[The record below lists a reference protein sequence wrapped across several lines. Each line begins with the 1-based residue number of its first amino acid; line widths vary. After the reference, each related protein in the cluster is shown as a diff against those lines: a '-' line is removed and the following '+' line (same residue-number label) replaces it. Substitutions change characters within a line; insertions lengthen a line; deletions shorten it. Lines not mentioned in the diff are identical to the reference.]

1 MNEAMKKIEELKK
14 LVRLTDEES
23 KKKVDEIAI
32 WFKDHKDPES
42 QELFDRFMT
51 DGLEE
56 IEVEIADIRHQIE
69 DEDYRLLPI
78 SYIAKK
84 YFGKSQSW
92 LSQRINGTKVRGH
105 VYTLN
110 DEQKK
115 IFNTAMED
123 LSKFYG
129 SFRLA

>member
-1 MNEAMKKIEELKK
+1 MKEKKEKIKELKR

-23 KKKVDEIAI
+23 KRKVDEIAL
-32 WFKDHKDPES
+32 WFKDHKDPEC
-42 QELFDRFMT
+42 QELLDKFMT
-51 DGLEE
+51 EGLEE
-56 IEVEIADIRHQIE
+56 IVVEAEDIRRQIE
-69 DEDYRLLPI
+69 DEAYRLLPI

-92 LSQRINGTKVRGH
+92 LSQRINGTKVRGRS
-105 VYTLN
+105 YTLN
-110 DEQKK
+110 EEQKR
-115 IFNTAMED
+115 IFNSAMED

>member
-14 LVRLTDEES
+14 LMRLTDEES
-23 KKKVDEIAI
+23 KRKVDEIAI

-42 QELFDRFMT
+42 QELFDKFMT

-56 IEVEIADIRHQIE
+56 IEVEIADIRRQIE

>member
-14 LVRLTDEES
+14 LVRLMDEES
-23 KKKVDEIAI
+23 KRKVDEIAI

-56 IEVEIADIRHQIE
+56 IEVEIADIRRQIE

>member
-14 LVRLTDEES
+14 IVRLTDEES

-56 IEVEIADIRHQIE
+56 IEVEIADIRRQIE

>member
-14 LVRLTDEES
+14 LMRLTDEES
-23 KKKVDEIAI
+23 KRKVDEIAI

-56 IEVEIADIRHQIE
+56 IEVEIADIRRQIE

>member
-1 MNEAMKKIEELKK
+1 MKEAMRKIEELKK

-23 KKKVDEIAI
+23 KRKVDEIAL
-32 WFKDHKDPES
+32 WFKDHKDPEC
-42 QELFDRFMT
+42 QELFEKFMT
-51 DGLEE
+51 EGLEE
-56 IEVEIADIRHQIE
+56 IEIEIADIRRQID

-78 SYIAKK
+78 SYIARK

-92 LSQRINGTKVRGH
+92 LSQRINGTKVRGRS
-105 VYTLN
+105 YTLSE
-110 DEQKK
+110 EQKK
-115 IFNTAMED
+115 IFNSAMED

>member
-23 KKKVDEIAI
+23 KRKVDEIAI

>member
-56 IEVEIADIRHQIE
+56 IEVEIADIRRQIE

>member
-14 LVRLTDEES
+14 IVRLTDEES
-23 KKKVDEIAI
+23 KRKVDEIAI

-42 QELFDRFMT
+42 QELFDKFMT

-56 IEVEIADIRHQIE
+56 IEVEIADIRRQIE

>member
-1 MNEAMKKIEELKK
+1 MKKIEELKK

-23 KKKVDEIAI
+23 KRKVDEIAI

-56 IEVEIADIRHQIE
+56 IEVEIADIRRQIE

>member
-1 MNEAMKKIEELKK
+1 MKKIEELKK

-23 KKKVDEIAI
+23 KRKVDEIAI

-56 IEVEIADIRHQIE
+56 IEVEIADIRRQIE

-115 IFNTAMED
+115 TFNTAMED

>member
-1 MNEAMKKIEELKK
+1 MKKIEELKK

-56 IEVEIADIRHQIE
+56 IEVEIADIRRQIE

>member
-1 MNEAMKKIEELKK
+1 MDKAKALIKELKGLMGK
-14 LVRLTDEES
+14 TTPES
-23 KKKVDEIAI
+23 EARRNEIFA
-32 WFKDHKDPES
+32 WFKEHDDEQS
-42 QELFDRFMT
+42 QALFDQFM
-51 DGLEE
+51 DEGISEME
-56 IEVEIADIRHQIE
+56 AEVADIRRQID

-84 YFGKSQSW
+84 YFGKSHAW

-110 DEQKK
+110 EEQKR
-115 IFNTAMED
+115 IFNSAMED

>member
-23 KKKVDEIAI
+23 KRKVDEIAI
-32 WFKDHKDPES
+32 WFKDHKDPQS

-56 IEVEIADIRHQIE
+56 IEVEIADIRRQIE

>member
-23 KKKVDEIAI
+23 KRKVDEIAI

-56 IEVEIADIRHQIE
+56 IEVEIADIRRQIE

>member
-14 LVRLTDEES
+14 LMRLTDEES

-56 IEVEIADIRHQIE
+56 IEVEIADIRRQIE

>member
-23 KKKVDEIAI
+23 KKKVDEIAT

-56 IEVEIADIRHQIE
+56 IEVEIADIRRQIE